1 MLFLYTY
8 SSNCGCSFFY
18 SIEKTISLSNPAII
32 QISELT
38 NYNDRVLDTLSE
50 NIGTKGDKSE
60 HLDLKMLEAYSN
72 CEEIKT
78 ILSPQIFKNNFKLKV
93 FNPNTKKE
101 FFLQNNYKVQ
111 SGNRVFFYFKN
122 NKKGELIINHIFKEN
137 LNHLEKLK
145 INSCDQKN
153 LVDEKYE
160 ISKDLK
166 IVGKKDGYLISQPLG
181 VDEIIVKFKTSNEE
195 NLKTLGVIKLESIS
209 TKDLEYYLNSRNWNL
224 QKDHK
229 SLTTKGVEK
238 FYSNQFLQELD
249 NEISWGSNKQKN
261 KKYEEVF
268 IDFNGDKKA
277 EIIAVDKNND
287 GSYDYYLLD
296 RNNNRVTDAI
306 VFPGIK
312 NDQLIYD
319 WLIDENEDGKF
330 DGYAEDLS
338 GDWQV
343 KKFNNL

>member
-1 MLFLYTY
+1 M
-8 SSNCGCSFFY
+8 
-18 SIEKTISLSNPAII
+18 EKRWCCKS
-32 QISELT
+32 
-38 NYNDRVLDTLSE
+38 TLVV
-50 NIGTKGDKSE
+50 D
-60 HLDLKMLEAYSN
+60 DY
-72 CEEIKT
+72 C
-78 ILSPQIFKNNFKLKV
+78 
-93 FNPNTKKE
+93 
-101 FFLQNNYKVQ
+101 
-111 SGNRVFFYFKN
+111 
-122 NKKGELIINHIFKEN
+122 
-137 LNHLEKLK
+137 K
-145 INSCDQKN
+145 I
-153 LVDEKYE
+153 
-160 ISKDLK
+160 
-166 IVGKKDGYLISQPLG
+166 
-181 VDEIIVKFKTSNEE
+181 KTSNEE

-261 KKYEEVF
+261 EKYEEVF

-343 KKFNNL
+343 KNLITCN